1 MYVYFTAF
9 HFPGH
14 PPTPIVPVYYTA
26 ITNKYPTPPTIQC
39 TIQLLPVY
47 YTAFTDKYPTP
58 PINWCA
64 EKSHPEIKSH
74 GFFLR
79 KKVNQKNNHVEKID
93 PEKSTRA
100 DFCTPRHNI
109 FFEIPIV
116 PHNFI
121 RQHLPAPKIY

>member
-9 HFPGH
+9 DFPGH

-39 TIQLLPVY
+39 TIQLLSVY

-58 PINWCA
+58 PIIWCV

-74 GFFLR
+74 GFFLG
-79 KKVNQKNNHVEKID
+79 KKVNQK
-93 PEKSTRA
+93 KSHA
-100 DFCTPRHNI
+100 
-109 FFEIPIV
+109 E
-116 PHNFI
+116 
-121 RQHLPAPKIY
+121 

>member
-26 ITNKYPTPPTIQC
+26 ITNKYPHTPTIQC

-47 YTAFTDKYPTP
+47 YTAFTDKYPPP

-64 EKSHPEIKSH
+64 EKSLMT
-74 GFFLR
+74 FFLGKKSTGRKVVR
-79 KKVNQKNNHVEKID
+79 KKSD
-93 PEKSTRA
+93 PEKSTRP
-100 DFCTPRHNI
+100 DCLHPPLLQCLLCKTYFKDSPNQI
-109 FFEIPIV
+109 FTFS
-116 PHNFI
+116 
-121 RQHLPAPKIY
+121 A